1 MQSVK
6 KEFERTMKTVQVNKM
21 AGLPIGVGKNLS
33 DTDLIAKTRT
43 EASNNNIRFA
53 SEISAAYHITLHP
66 VDPPSSYLV
75 MANSIISNGQ
85 VEVNITQ
92 EGDSRILIFS
102 SGKKKCI
109 LLERGGSV
117 LLCSFF

>member
-6 KEFERTMKTVQVNKM
+6 ETFAKTLNIVQTNKM
-21 AGLPIGVGKNLS
+21 AGSTSVGKNLS
-33 DTDLIAKTRT
+33 NNDLIAKIRT
-43 EASNNNIRFA
+43 EASNNNIRFG
-53 SEISAAYHITLHP
+53 SEISATYHITLHP
-66 VDPPSSYLV
+66 VDPPSSYLIK
-75 MANSIISNGQ
+75 ANSIISHGQ

-102 SGKKKCI
+102 LDGKKCI
-109 LLERGGSV
+109 VLEREEFE